1 MAQTSPPGEAAEGLA
16 QERGTRR
23 PMSAIQR
30 HDAKFLTILWD
41 EKTRVIGID
50 WKETTA
56 NRFPTRRQPLASLS

>member
-1 MAQTSPPGEAAEGLA
+1 
-16 QERGTRR
+16 
-23 PMSAIQR
+23 MSAIQR